1 MSGSAAAAQ
10 AWGDTLAACALGVER
25 AGVPSLPSELDGL
38 AASNG
43 PEGLLLAA
51 AALGPWR
58 MAGRVPDPGGAV
70 LVEPMQETLPEC
82 SDAAASRL
90 EMVLS
95 GRGPQK
101 QVCREW
107 CRLAAAA
114 GVRVP
119 AGLAAR
125 LYAHTKGLDWAGEAG
140 TVLAGRLPWLRG
152 LDGVVIPE
160 PSASNW
166 SGPDLP
172 GRVAALRLMRADPGG
187 ARAALAAVWASEP
200 ADARTRL
207 LAALGTGLCAEDEPF
222 LEERLDDR
230 SVQVRAEA
238 LRLLS
243 DLPGSRWCLRM
254 QTRARAA
261 VQFRPGGLLSRD
273 AMTVVLPEPDD
284 TARRDGLDAKG
295 AAGPGGVLLGQLAA
309 AAPLASWAGPGDA
322 SAPERWIKLALAGD
336 WAETLVQGWSA
347 AAARERDPAWL
358 AALLSALTAVPKPK
372 PWVAQALQT
381 IAPAMP
387 TKDLEQA
394 VLTALHDSPQQLGSL
409 LPACIHAWSPA
420 FTRAALDWL
429 AAKPAVSD
437 ASAVVSQHYA
447 MKSVLD
453 LLAVHGDPE
462 LAGLLSALQ
471 AALPEKAVPMLR
483 RAFDDAAATLTFRRA
498 MHQEFAR

>member
-1 MSGSAAAAQ
+1 MSGSAEAAQ
-10 AWGDTLAACALGVER
+10 AWGDMLAACTVGVER
-25 AGVPSLPSELDGL
+25 AGVPALPAGLDGL
-38 AASNG
+38 AACDG

-51 AALGPWR
+51 AALGTWR

-82 SDAAASRL
+82 SDAAAGRL
-90 EMVLS
+90 ELVLS

-107 CRLAAAA
+107 CRLATTA

-119 AGLAAR
+119 AGLAVR
-125 LYAHTKGLDWAGEAG
+125 LYAYTKGLDWAGEAG
-140 TVLAGRLPWLRG
+140 VVLGGRLPWLRG
-152 LDGVVIPE
+152 LDGVVVPE
-160 PSASNW
+160 PAASDW
-166 SGPDLP
+166 SSPDLP
-172 GRVAALRLMRADPGG
+172 RRVAALRLMRADPGE
-187 ARAALAAVWASEP
+187 ARASLAAVWASEP
-200 ADARTRL
+200 ADARARL
-207 LAALGTGLCAEDEPF
+207 LAALGTGLCGNDEPF

-230 SVQVRAEA
+230 SVQVRTEA
-238 LRLLS
+238 VRLLS
-243 DLPGSRWCLRM
+243 DLSGSRWSIRM
-254 QTRARAA
+254 QARARAA
-261 VQFRPGGLLSRD
+261 VQFRPGGFLSRD

-284 TARRDGLDAKG
+284 AARRDGLDAKG

-309 AAPLASWAGPGDA
+309 AAPLASWAGPP
-322 SAPERWIKLALAGD
+322 PERWIKLALAGD

-358 AALLSALTAVPKPK
+358 AALLSALMVVPKPK

-387 TKDLEQA
+387 AKDLERA

-409 LPACIHAWSPA
+409 LAACIHAWSPA
-420 FTRAALDWL
+420 FTRAAMDWL
-429 AAKPAVSD
+429 AAKPAVND
-437 ASAVVSQHYA
+437 AGAVLSQHYA
-447 MKSVLD
+447 MKSILD
-453 LLAVHGDPE
+453 LLAIHGDPE
-462 LAGLLSALQ
+462 AAGRLSAMQ

-483 RAFDDAAATLTFRRA
+483 RAFDEAAATLTFRRA